1 MRLAQ
6 RRVGWAYEEGE
17 EGVLGLKTDF
27 DMALMWSKKAA
38 ECGDHDA
45 QCRLGCAHEEGEV
58 GLKIDF
64 DMALMWFK
72 KAAEGGDGDAQW
84 RLGVAYED
92 GDLGVVTNFKTART
106 YFQEA
111 AKAGD
116 HDAQR
121 PTRLGL
127 QRRDI
132 RSRDRSRGG
141 DHVAPEG
148 SGR

>member
-1 MRLAQ
+1 MTLTPSPRFGKAHEFGELTLA
-6 RRVGWAYEEGE
+6 
-17 EGVLGLKTDF
+17 TD
-27 DMALMWSKKAA
+27 LEAA
-38 ECGDHDA
+38 RTWYQDSAGGGDLDA
-45 QCRLGCAHEEGEV
+45 QCRLGFAYVDGV
-58 GLKIDF
+58 LGLKIDF

-72 KAAEGGDGDAQW
+72 KAAACGHSMSQW

-111 AKAGD
+111 AKGD
-116 HDAQR
+116 AT

-132 RSRDRSRGG
+132 RSQDRSRGG
-141 DHVAPEG
+141 DHVAPK
-148 SGR
+148 GR